1 MYVIVDTDNVYFIN
15 ACKKEKGKTEKYEI
29 DKAIKRAKSENLM

>member
-1 MYVIVDTDNVYFIN
+1 MYVIVDVENVYFIH
-15 ACKKEKGKTEKYEI
+15 ACKKQKDKTEKFEL